1 MQQINNSK
9 PPENKSLALH
19 FECEAILSIK
29 TKVDNIGGT
38 IKVGVITQWYYG
50 MNTRARHTKQI
61 ELTICMGTWVVIMT
75 SCTKNQQ
82 AGF

>member
-1 MQQINNSK
+1 MISAHPMQQINNSK

-50 MNTRARHTKQI
+50 INTQAEEVAYEINVLKQKRHWFA
-61 ELTICMGTWVVIMT
+61 C
-75 SCTKNQQ
+75 
-82 AGF
+82 